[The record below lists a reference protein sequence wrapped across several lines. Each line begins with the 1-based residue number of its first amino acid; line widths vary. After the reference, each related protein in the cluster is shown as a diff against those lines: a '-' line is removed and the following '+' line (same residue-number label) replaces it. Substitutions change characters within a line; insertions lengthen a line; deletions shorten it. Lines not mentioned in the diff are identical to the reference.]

1 MKPLGWGARLRRWRF
16 LQTFRGRLA
25 ALFVALEAGMLL
37 LAGAGLYLAL
47 REAVV
52 RELDAELEA
61 QAEHLASELAGEPVG
76 IWPAECAEF
85 ASHFLGAVRVV
96 SPQRESICEVGW
108 SWVAAPR
115 ALQLRLAADAFAFGR
130 QFASTRPLLSRKS
143 ARLVAMPIEVRG
155 RPVAVLVL
163 ARSLGDVAAVL
174 RLVFW
179 LGAVF
184 GLVSIALTAFA
195 SYALAKRALAP
206 LNEIRRTA
214 GAVAAGDLSRRL
226 TIKGEDREIRE
237 LVAVLN
243 KMFGDLEAAFRA
255 QKRFTADA
263 SHELRL
269 PIAILKGEIEVALRH
284 PRPPEEYRRVL
295 RESLQT
301 IARLERIVDDLLTL
315 ARADAHQ
322 LEFEQAPVD
331 LTLLLEEEA
340 QEHLP
345 LFARKRIELEMDV
358 EDGLEVLGDAHALA
372 RVFANLLHNAY
383 KYAPEGSRVR
393 LAARR
398 TDGRIEVRVEDEG
411 PGVPEHA
418 RERIFNRFYRVEDA
432 RGGKEGGAGLGLAI
446 ARHIVEAH
454 GGRIRVEETRPGKGG
469 ASFVVEL
476 PAD

>member
-25 ALFVALEAGMLL
+25 ALYVVLEMGFLI
-37 LAGAGLYLAL
+37 LAGVGLYLAL

-52 RELDAELEA
+52 REIDAELEA
-61 QAEHLASELAGEPVG
+61 QGEHLASELADAPMEV
-76 IWPAECAEF
+76 WPAECAEF
-85 ASHFLGAVRVV
+85 ASHFLGAVRVI
-96 SPQRESICEVGW
+96 SPQRTSICEVGW
-108 SWVAAPR
+108 SWVHASR
-115 ALQLRLAADAFAFGR
+115 ALQLRLAADAFAFGL
-130 QFASTRPLLSRKS
+130 QFASTHPLLSRKS
-143 ARLVAMPIEVRG
+143 ARLVAVPILRDG
-155 RPVAVLVL
+155 RPIAVLVL
-163 ARSLGDVAAVL
+163 ARSLADVAAVL

-184 GLVSIALTAFA
+184 GLVSMALTAFA
-195 SYALAKRALAP
+195 GYVLAKRALAP

-226 TIKGEDREIRE
+226 TMKGEDREIRE
-237 LVAVLN
+237 LVTVLN
-243 KMFGDLEAAFRA
+243 KMFSDLEAAFQA

-315 ARADAHQ
+315 ARADARQ
-322 LEFEQAPVD
+322 LEFAQEPVD
-331 LTLLLEEEA
+331 LTLLLEEAA
-340 QEHLP
+340 QDHLP
-345 LFARKRIELEMDV
+345 LFARKRIELVMDIA
-358 EDGLEVLGDAHALA
+358 DGLEVLGDAHALA
-372 RVFANLLHNAY
+372 RVFANLLHNAF

-393 LAARR
+393 LVARR
-398 TDGRIEVRVEDEG
+398 EDGEVEVRVEDEG
-411 PGVPEHA
+411 PGVPEEA
-418 RERIFNRFYRVEDA
+418 RTRIFDRFYRVEDA

-446 ARHIVEAH
+446 CKHIVRAH
-454 GGRIRVEETRPGKGG
+454 GGRIWVEDAGPEGG
-469 ASFVVEL
+469 AAFVVRL
-476 PAD
+476 PAA